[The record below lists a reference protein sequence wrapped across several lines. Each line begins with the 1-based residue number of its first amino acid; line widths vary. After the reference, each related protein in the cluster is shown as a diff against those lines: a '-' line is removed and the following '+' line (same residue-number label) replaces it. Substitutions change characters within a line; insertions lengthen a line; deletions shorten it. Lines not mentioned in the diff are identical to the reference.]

1 MIIKP
6 RKHAAA
12 KPKAAPDK
20 RKQSAANKRKELSVA
35 AKPKLLAGD
44 NTQIAKGYGD
54 APVQAYLSAIPGW
67 KGDVGRRVDA
77 IIMRTVPG
85 VRKAVKWNT
94 PFYGVENGIWFLGFH
109 CMAMY
114 IKVAFFR
121 GTKLRPVPPGDST
134 QKEVRYLHIHEDR
147 QLNESQFIAWEKP
160 ASRLP
165 GRKL

>member
-1 MIIKP
+1 
-6 RKHAAA
+6 
-12 KPKAAPDK
+12 
-20 RKQSAANKRKELSVA
+20 
-35 AKPKLLAGD
+35 
-44 NTQIAKGYGD
+44 
-54 APVQAYLSAIPGW
+54 VQAYLSAIPGW

-147 QLNESQFIAWEKP
+147 QLNESQFIAWVKQ